1 VFTIAEVAERTG
13 LTAHTL
19 RYYERAGLLDP
30 PERGSNGHRRYSER
44 DLGMLGILTRL
55 KATGMSIQEMRRYA
69 ELCRTG
75 EDSYDERRVLLEA
88 HRQQV
93 LDRIAALQVD
103 LEHIERKIKI
113 YAEGGRAAAGPATTD
128 AGIPRGRND
137 RQLRGPEPTGS
148 RDLARP

>member
-1 VFTIAEVAERTG
+1 MYTIAEVSSKTG

-69 ELCRTG
+69 ELCRVGT
-75 EDSYDERRVLLEA
+75 DTYDERRVLLEE

-103 LEHIERKIKI
+103 LEHIELKIKL
-113 YAEGGRAAAGPATTD
+113 YAA
-128 AGIPRGRND
+128 
-137 RQLRGPEPTGS
+137 GS

>member
-1 VFTIAEVAERTG
+1 VFTIAEIAERTG

-30 PERGSNGHRRYSER
+30 PERGPNGHRRYSER
-44 DLGMLGILTRL
+44 DLGMLRILTRL

-69 ELCRTG
+69 ELCRVGSDTN
-75 EDSYDERRVLLEA
+75 DERRVLLEE

-103 LEHIERKIKI
+103 LEHIETKIKI
-113 YAEGGRAAAGPATTD
+113 YAEG
-128 AGIPRGRND
+128 
-137 RQLRGPEPTGS
+137 S
-148 RDLARP
+148 RERARP